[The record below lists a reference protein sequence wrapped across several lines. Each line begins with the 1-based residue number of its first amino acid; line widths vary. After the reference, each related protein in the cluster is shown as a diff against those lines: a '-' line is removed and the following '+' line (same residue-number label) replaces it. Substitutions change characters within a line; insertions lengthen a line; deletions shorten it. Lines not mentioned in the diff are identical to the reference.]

1 MKTANLSK
9 RTLAALLDVAIISI
23 LKFILINFLFVNS
36 WQVTLYD
43 SENSSFAISISF
55 LTLLLYWLYYG
66 FFDSNLLNG
75 SIGKRLFKISVIN
88 QDNKNH
94 LPIMDSF
101 IRSTL
106 RIFSFILLLSGFIYA
121 FFNEKRKALHDLLI
135 NTIVVDNTEI
145 SERKETI

>member
-23 LKFILINFLFVNS
+23 IKFILINFLLINS
-36 WQVTLYD
+36 WQVTIYD

-55 LTLLLYWLYYG
+55 LTILLYWLYYG

-88 QDNKNH
+88 QNNKNH
-94 LPIMDSF
+94 LSLLDSF

-106 RIFSFILLLSGFIYA
+106 RILSFILLLSGFIYA
-121 FFNEKRKALHDLLI
+121 FFNEKRKTLHDLI
-135 NTIVVDNTEI
+135 IDTIVVDNIEI
-145 SERKETI
+145 LESKKTI